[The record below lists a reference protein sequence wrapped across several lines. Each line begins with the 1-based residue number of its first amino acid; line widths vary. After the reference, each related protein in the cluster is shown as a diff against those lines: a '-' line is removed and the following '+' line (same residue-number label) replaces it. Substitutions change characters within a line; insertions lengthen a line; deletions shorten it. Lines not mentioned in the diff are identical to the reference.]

1 MAWMLILV
9 IMFPFYNM
17 DRFQRRDIRGINR
30 EERKIERK
38 ERKID
43 RETKKDCVQAEQDQQ
58 E

>member
-9 IMFPFYNM
+9 IMFPLYNM

-30 EERKIERK
+30 EERKRERK
-38 ERKID
+38 DRKID